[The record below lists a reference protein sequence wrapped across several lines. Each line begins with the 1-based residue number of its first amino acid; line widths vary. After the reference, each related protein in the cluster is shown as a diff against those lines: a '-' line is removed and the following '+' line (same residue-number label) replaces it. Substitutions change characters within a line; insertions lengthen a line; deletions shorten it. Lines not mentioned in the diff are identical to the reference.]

1 MILTIDGLDGCG
13 KSTLAKKLAE
23 RLNFRYV
30 DKPLYQL
37 FNVTGD
43 DNPLYEPICM
53 IQDSIYNKTESDRLK
68 AWFTGM
74 SLLYIKEVFDSEN
87 LIVDRGLLSCYAF
100 NGNQSSNPIFEC
112 LISFGV
118 WFDLSIFLYASPE
131 VRINRLAGRK
141 ANEPDL
147 QDDLIISMSYDSVK
161 SFLKSHD
168 SLPCICIDTD
178 DMNEN
183 EVFEFV
189 LNYLKSTRII

>member
-1 MILTIDGLDGCG
+1 MIITVDGLDGCG
-13 KSTLAKKLAE
+13 KSTLAKKLAK

-43 DNPLYEPICM
+43 DNPLYELICM
-53 IQDSIYNKTESDRLK
+53 IQDSVYNQTDSDRLK

-74 SLLYIKEVFDSEN
+74 SLLYIKEVFGFEN

-100 NGNQSSNPIFEC
+100 NGNPNSNLIFEC
-112 LISFGV
+112 LITFGV

-131 VRINRLAGRK
+131 VRINRLASRK

-147 QDDLIISMSYDSVK
+147 QDDLIINMSYDSVE

-168 SLPCICIDTD
+168 SLPYICINTD

-189 LNYLKSTRII
+189 LDYLKNARII